1 MAVDTQLLPEDI
13 VTATLNRVGKDVR
26 LVDDQRLAKIFD
38 DASKDPEG
46 AFREFR
52 IYPRYEFSRLLSETL
67 QVLDLAGS
75 IRRENAA
82 QRYFGPSEHTLG
94 EYGKSKYDQ
103 LEAPDKA
110 AVDRV
115 ATQIKQVFASSNE
128 PR

>member
-1 MAVDTQLLPEDI
+1 MAVKTEMLPEDVVI
-13 VTATLNRVGKDVR
+13 ATLNRVGKGVR
-26 LVDDQRLAKIFD
+26 LVDDHRLAKIFD
-38 DASKDPEG
+38 DASKNGEG
-46 AFREFR
+46 PFRDFR
-52 IYPRYEFSRLLSETL
+52 LYPRYEFSRLLSETL

-103 LEAPDKA
+103 LEAAERA
-110 AVDRV
+110 AVDKV
-115 ATQIKQVFASSNE
+115 ANQIKQIFASSNE